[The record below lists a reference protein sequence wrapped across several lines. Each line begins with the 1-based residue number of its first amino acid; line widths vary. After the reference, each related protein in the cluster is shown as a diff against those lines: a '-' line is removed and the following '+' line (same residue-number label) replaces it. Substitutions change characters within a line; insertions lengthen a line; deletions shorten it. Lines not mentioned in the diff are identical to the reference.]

1 MSLRDDLIPDVEE
14 IRTIPADLG
23 VYGTAVYLRTETYTG
38 PIKDGATLSTAVET
52 AITPTPKVAQLS
64 VAAATFYGGGVV
76 TDSTGQLQSAIYRV
90 GPITPS
96 ALGRGY
102 ALSTLLPTGS
112 TPTIRKCLRL
122 SGPDFQSAGEV
133 CEIIDSDAT
142 KPFRIMLTV
151 RRAMTVV

>member
-1 MSLRDDLIPDVEE
+1 MSLRDDLIPDVDE
-14 IRTIPADLG
+14 IRGIPADLG
-23 VYGTAVYLRTETYTG
+23 VYGTTVYLRTETYSG
-38 PIKDGATLSTAVET
+38 PIKDGATLSSTVET
-52 AITPTPKVAQLS
+52 ALSPTPRVDQLS

-76 TDSTGQLQSAIYRV
+76 TDSTGALQSTVYKV
-90 GPITPS
+90 GPITPN
-96 ALGRGY
+96 ALGHGY
-102 ALSTLLPTGS
+102 AITTLLPTGS

-133 CEIIDSDAT
+133 CEIIDADAT